1 MTNAKDLTDTL
12 IFRAKNLIEFEVETE
27 VPEDFLFNGQVPFD
41 LKIKDNI
48 MTAKVWA
55 VDFNEA
61 TQRLSEYL
69 EINRDV
75 D

>member
-1 MTNAKDLTDTL
+1 MTTAKDLTENL
-12 IFRAKNLIEFEVETE
+12 IFRAKNLVEFEVETE
-27 VPEDFLFNGQVPFD
+27 VPEDFSFNGQVPFD

-61 TQRLSEYL
+61 AQRLNEYL
-69 EINRDV
+69 EGNRDV

>member
-69 EINRDV
+69 ESNRDV

>member
-1 MTNAKDLTDTL
+1 MTNAKELTDTL

-27 VPEDFLFNGQVPFD
+27 VPEDFSFNGQVPFD

-48 MTAKVWA
+48 ITAKVWGI
-55 VDFNEA
+55 DRKEA
-61 TQRLSEYL
+61 ARKLAEYI
-69 EINRDV
+69 ESNRDV

>member
-1 MTNAKDLTDTL
+1 MKNAAELTETL

-27 VPEDFLFNGQVPFD
+27 VPDDFVFNGQVPFD

-55 VDFNEA
+55 VDFDEA
-61 TQRLSEYL
+61 ARRLNEYL
-69 EINRDV
+69 ESSKDE

>member
-1 MTNAKDLTDTL
+1 MTTAKDLTENL
-12 IFRAKNLIEFEVETE
+12 IFRAKNLVEFEVETE
-27 VPEDFLFNGQVPFD
+27 VPEDFSFNGQIPFD

-61 TQRLSEYL
+61 AQRLNEYL
-69 EINRDV
+69 ENNRDV

>member
-27 VPEDFLFNGQVPFD
+27 VPEDFLFNGQVLFD

-69 EINRDV
+69 ESNRDV

>member
-1 MTNAKDLTDTL
+1 MSNAKKLTDTL

-27 VPEDFLFNGQVPFD
+27 IPEDFSFNGQVPFD

-55 VDFNEA
+55 VDFDEA
-61 TQRLSEYL
+61 ARRLNEYL
-69 EINRDV
+69 ESSKDE

>member
-1 MTNAKDLTDTL
+1 MSTAKDLTENL
-12 IFRAKNLIEFEVETE
+12 IFRAKNLIEFKVETE
-27 VPEDFLFNGQVPFD
+27 VPEDFSFNGTVPFD
-41 LKIKDNI
+41 LTIKDNT

-61 TQRLSEYL
+61 AQRLHEYL
-69 EINRDV
+69 ESNRDV